1 MPLPNTERPTTGM
14 NESTAAP
21 PQPGAPPAAVR
32 LTAAPLWQQV
42 DEVLRFVSDLPGEAP
57 TTTPGGPSALARSE
71 QNWGSGASAI
81 QLPGFVATDPSIL
94 RVVHV
99 ARQMAQTDWP
109 ILIYGE
115 TGTGKECLA
124 QWIHRWSR
132 RHAGPFLPVNC
143 AALPE
148 TLAESE
154 FFGCERGSYTG
165 ATASRAGYFEC
176 ADRGTL
182 LLDEISELPL
192 SLQAKL
198 LRVIEE
204 QKVQR
209 LGSARSRSLSVRVV
223 ALSNR
228 PLEALVRAGRFRA
241 DLFHRLSV
249 LQLQLPPLRQRRQD
263 IPLLAEFFLEQ
274 ARRELGNPA
283 LHLAPATMAWLV
295 EQSWPGNVRQLRN
308 AVFQAALLAHAQG
321 DESVLRDHFR
331 LGQATLA
338 GSAEHQPQSAY
349 SSVKDGAG
357 LPAAADVAVTDSLI
371 VSDAATDRQNHDG
384 FTPTAP
390 GCAGAVFWPTQ
401 TLRLEEIEQ
410 AAIREALRRTGG
422 HRRRAAALLGISL
435 RTLFNKLHRYQM
447 IAGPRRACGP
457 RSNGG

>member
-1 MPLPNTERPTTGM
+1 M
-14 NESTAAP
+14 
-21 PQPGAPPAAVR
+21 
-32 LTAAPLWQQV
+32 
-42 DEVLRFVSDLPGEAP
+42 
-57 TTTPGGPSALARSE
+57 
-71 QNWGSGASAI
+71 
-81 QLPGFVATDPSIL
+81 L
-94 RVVHV
+94 RVVHM

-109 ILIYGE
+109 ILICGE

-154 FFGCERGSYTG
+154 LFGCERGSYTG
-165 ATASRAGYFEC
+165 ATASRAGFFEC
-176 ADRGTL
+176 ADGGTL

-192 SLQAKL
+192 SLQGKL

-228 PLEALVRAGRFRA
+228 PLETLVRAGRFRA

-274 ARRELGNPA
+274 AQRELGNLA
-283 LHLAPATMAWLV
+283 LRLAPATLAWLV

-308 AVFQAALLAHAQG
+308 AVFQAALLAHLQG
-321 DESVLRDHFR
+321 DESVLREHFR

-338 GSAEHQPQSAY
+338 GSAEQQAQFACAP
-349 SSVKDGAG
+349 VGDGAG
-357 LPAAADVAVTDSLI
+357 RTAAADL
-371 VSDAATDRQNHDG
+371 AATDSPVVPGGTTDPRNSDG
-384 FTPTAP
+384 LTPTAP
-390 GCAGAVFWPTQ
+390 GSAGTLFWPTQ

-435 RTLFNKLHRYQM
+435 RTLFNKLRRYQM
-447 IAGPRRACGP
+447 MADQHGACGP
-457 RSNGG
+457 RSNRG